1 MDVEKYLARI
11 RVEKP
16 IGIDVDSLTLLQE
29 AQLKAIP
36 FENLDIHY
44 GRDRSLEIGNIFE
57 KRVLSKRGGFCY
69 ELNSLFHALLR
80 ELGFR
85 ARIIS
90 ARVAT
95 EDGNFTPEYDHL
107 AIVVSLHGAN
117 YLVDVGFGH
126 FALAPLPIR
135 LGVKHSD
142 GIGEFQILEF
152 DSNYLEVRQVED
164 EVPVPKYIFSLN
176 ERCLTEF
183 QSMCVYHQTS
193 ADSHFTQNK
202 LISIL
207 TDDGRITLTN
217 TQLKIS
223 RRQGS
228 QVENFGAEEF
238 EIYLERFF
246 GIRI

>member
-1 MDVEKYLARI
+1 MRI

-16 IGIDVDSLTLLQE
+16 LGTDLDSLTMLQK
-29 AQLKAIP
+29 AHLKAIP

-44 GRDRSLEIGNIFE
+44 GREISLEIGNVFE
-57 KRVLSKRGGFCY
+57 KIVLSQRGGFCY

-80 ELGFR
+80 KLGFR

-90 ARVAT
+90 ARVAK
-95 EDGNFTPEYDHL
+95 EDGGFTPEYDHL
-107 AIVVSLHGAN
+107 AIVVSIDALN

-126 FALAPLPIR
+126 FALAPLLIFP
-135 LGVKHSD
+135 GVKCSD
-142 GIGEFQILEF
+142 GIGEFQIMEF
-152 DSNYLEVRQVED
+152 DRNYLEVRKVED
-164 EVPVPKYIFSLN
+164 EVAIPKYIFSLD
-176 ERCLTEF
+176 ERSITEF
-183 QSMCVYHQTS
+183 QNMCVYHQTS
-193 ADSHFTQNK
+193 ADSPFTQKK

-223 RRQGS
+223 RVEGA
-228 QVENFGAEEF
+228 QVEDFGADEF
-238 EIYLERFF
+238 EKYLERYF